1 MLISIVQWSESV
13 MCVYIYPILLSLP
26 LPSPLHSTPL
36 GLHRSLNWAPCAV
49 YADLLC
55 SWFKCKLMVSISL
68 IISEELQRGSQIGD
82 LWVCMTSMS
91 LRLSFCKLG
100 WKMIRGCGK
109 WFFVWSWFW
118 CSSWS
123 QNAKRKNKIV
133 IMRNKNWLFSRWGW
147 GTCLLVDENP

>member
-1 MLISIVQWSESV
+1 
-13 MCVYIYPILLSLP
+13 MCVYILLLSLP

-36 GLHRSLNWAPCAV
+36 GHHRSLSQAPSDV

-82 LWVCMTSMS
+82 LWVWMTSVS

-100 WKMIRGCGK
+100 SKVVRLWGNGSLFEAGLDALPDLKMQK
-109 WFFVWSWFW
+109 
-118 CSSWS
+118 
-123 QNAKRKNKIV
+123 
-133 IMRNKNWLFSRWGW
+133 
-147 GTCLLVDENP
+147 D